1 MVAHQVEK
9 ERVRPL
15 FYFCAVGLLACLAL
29 GGGAGYGFLS
39 EIILEVLCLP
49 LIFAGLWMQLDR
61 DAPRLSRGPVL
72 FCAAVVVLAL
82 LELVPL
88 PPIIWTHLPGREPV
102 VSALKLVGGEST
114 WRSVSLRPDAS
125 WLVALS
131 LIPALSVFLCALAL
145 GAKERRLLTLVAL
158 AGAVL
163 NALLGLAQ
171 ISGGPD
177 SPLRFYE
184 GTSTEAVGF
193 FANRDHFAALLYAS
207 VPFVGAW
214 VLSLSHDALRRQS
227 SETRLNAFMALLLGA
242 CVSIILLIAEVM
254 ARSRAGIALIFVAL
268 VGAAL
273 LLWRERRSAGI
284 VSGAGLAV
292 AVIGATATLLISN
305 YAISRLAS
313 RLGGSLDVLQRVA
326 LAGKTISAGLS
337 VAPLG
342 AGAGAFVPLFAMF
355 EHPRDLIANVYVNHA
370 HNDLAEIWAETGVVG
385 VFLIGVMFVWIFRRA
400 IDVWRQPIEEGV
412 APIDVLLPRAAT
424 ISIVLL
430 SVHSLVDFP
439 LRTSANLSIFA
450 VACALLTAPPGWG
463 KTGAAN
469 RTTPAPF
476 ETKRAS
482 RTAGRHRTS

>member
-1 MVAHQVEK
+1 MVAHPVEK

-15 FYFCAVGLLACLAL
+15 FYFCAVGLFACLVL
-29 GGGAGYGFLS
+29 GGGAGSSFLS
-39 EIILEVLCLP
+39 EIILQILCLP

-61 DAPRLSRGPVL
+61 DALRLSRGPLL
-72 FCAAVVVLAL
+72 FCAAVVILAL

-88 PPIIWTHLPGREPV
+88 PAIIWTHLPGREPA
-102 VSALKLVGGEST
+102 VSALKLIGGEST
-114 WRSVSLRPDAS
+114 WQSVSLTPDRS

-145 GAKERRLLTLVAL
+145 GAKERRFLTLVAL

-163 NALLGLAQ
+163 NALIGLAQ

-177 SPLRFYE
+177 SSLRFYE

-214 VLSLSHDALRRQS
+214 VLSLSHDSLRRKP
-227 SETRLNAFMALLLGA
+227 SETQLNAFMVLMLGT

-254 ARSRAGIALIFVAL
+254 ARSRAGIALTFVAL

-284 VSGAGLAV
+284 MSGAGLVV
-292 AVIGATATLLISN
+292 AVIGAIASLLISDF
-305 YAISRLAS
+305 AISRLAS
-313 RLGGSLDVLQRVA
+313 RFGGSLHVLERVA
-326 LAGKTISAGLS
+326 LAGKTITAGLT

-342 AGAGAFVPLFAMF
+342 AGTGAFVPLFAMF
-355 EHPRDLIANVYVNHA
+355 ERPRDLTANVYVNHA
-370 HNDLAEIWAETGVVG
+370 HNDLVEIWAETGVIG
-385 VFLIGVMFVWIFRRA
+385 LFLVVVMFVWIFRRS
-400 IDVWRQPIEEGV
+400 IDVWRQHIEEGV

-424 ISIVLL
+424 ISIALL
-430 SVHSLVDFP
+430 YVHSLFDFP

-463 KTGAAN
+463 QVEAADLP
-469 RTTPAPF
+469 TSAPF

-482 RTAGRHRTS
+482 RMGRVS